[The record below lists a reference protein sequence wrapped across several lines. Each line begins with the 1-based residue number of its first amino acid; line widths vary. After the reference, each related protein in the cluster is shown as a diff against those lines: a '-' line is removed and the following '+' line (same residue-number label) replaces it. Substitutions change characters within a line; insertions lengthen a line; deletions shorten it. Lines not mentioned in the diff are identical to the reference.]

1 MKRAGGRVDHAGR
14 CKVAAEDGRPKL
26 KTGTEGVDLLAAW
39 LVSGCRCCCRWACL
53 LSALRGKFLLERCFT
68 TRCC

>member
-26 KTGTEGVDLLAAW
+26 KNWNRKTLI
-39 LVSGCRCCCRWACL
+39 CL
-53 LSALRGKFLLERCFT
+53 LLCWCVAAVAAAAGRVYFLL
-68 TRCC
+68 

>member
-26 KTGTEGVDLLAAW
+26 KTGTQGVDLLAA
-39 LVSGCRCCCRWACL
+39 
-53 LSALRGKFLLERCFT
+53 
-68 TRCC
+68 